1 MSMVQGQPGDRVPDQ
16 SGIYNETLSKTQTKK
31 QISIPGRWSW
41 EEEWKQAL
49 LTGGGSPHGSVSLS
63 AHHSASGPGCLML
76 LPDPACMV
84 TSQSVHAWYFSLAFP
99 KSQIAKNL
107 SNILTWS
114 RPLEPWKHS
123 ETRWWYAWTTLR
135 MYLWS
140 LSWGPEDGLE
150 G

>member
-1 MSMVQGQPGDRVPDQ
+1 MSMVQGQPGERVPDQ

-31 QISIPGRWSW
+31 RRSITGRWSW
-41 EEEWKQAL
+41 EEEGKQAL
-49 LTGGGSPHGSVSLS
+49 LTGGEGPPWDLS
-63 AHHSASGPGCLML
+63 AHHSASGPGCLIL

-99 KSQIAKNL
+99 KSQIDKNL

-114 RPLEPWKHS
+114 WYLELWKHS
-123 ETRWWYAWTTLR
+123 ETRWWYAWTTLW
-135 MYLWS
+135 MYLVS
-140 LSWGPEDGLE
+140 LSWGSEDGLE